1 MAVSPHTH
9 ISGLSGLIN
18 ALYTIAVFGALVLAA
33 RKFKGHPFADA
44 FINIYSGRDD

>member
-18 ALYTIAVFGALVLAA
+18 ALYVITVLGALFIAA
-33 RKFKGHPFADA
+33 KRYEGHPMADA
-44 FINIYSGRDD
+44 FLRIYTGKEV